1 MQWFKHTLLAGLLL
15 SLAPLSEA
23 MAAAAVVTHLSG
35 TLSVEKAGGGIKLL
49 SQNSEVE
56 QGDTLT
62 TEKGAY
68 ARLKFTDGGEVT
80 LRPGTRLKIDSYA
93 YDETAP
99 AGDSF
104 VFSLL
109 KGGLRT
115 VTGLVGKRGNQNA
128 YRLNTATA
136 TIGIRGTRYGAL
148 SCNGDCAGLA
158 NGLYLDV
165 VEGIINAGNSAGSLD
180 VSASQFGYVE
190 SFNKVPILLPG
201 DPGNLG
207 FETETPQFEAG
218 SDTPPPPAAGCAPG
232 GS

>member
-1 MQWFKHTLLAGLLL
+1 MHWFKHTLLAGLLL
-15 SLAPLSEA
+15 SLVPLSDA
-23 MAAAAVVTHLSG
+23 MAAAAVVTDLSG
-35 TLSVEKAGGGIKLL
+35 TLSVEKPGGAVKLL
-49 SQNSEVE
+49 AKNSEVD
-56 QGDTLT
+56 QGDILT

-68 ARLKFTDGGEVT
+68 ARIKFTDGGEVT

-93 YDETAP
+93 YDENAP
-99 AGDSF
+99 EADSF

-148 SCNGDCAGLA
+148 RCNGDCGGLG

-165 VEGIINAGNSAGSLD
+165 VEGIINASNAAGSLD
-180 VSASQFGYVE
+180 VSASQYGYVE
-190 SFNKVPILLPG
+190 SFDKVPILLPSN
-201 DPGNLG
+201 PGNLE
-207 FETETPQFEAG
+207 FDTNLPQFESG
-218 SDTPPPPAAGCAPG
+218 TDLPPPPAAGCAPG